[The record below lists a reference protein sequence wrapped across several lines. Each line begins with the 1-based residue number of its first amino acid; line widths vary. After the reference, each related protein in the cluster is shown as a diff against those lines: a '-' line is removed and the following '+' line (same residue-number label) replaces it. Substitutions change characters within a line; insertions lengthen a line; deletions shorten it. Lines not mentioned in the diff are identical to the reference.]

1 MHMVS
6 PFTRKKKERYM
17 NPSPSTII
25 KICVFILLGVVFGA
39 GMMVYSN
46 SRSHNEGNNF
56 SDGDWKIDGGDQQT
70 RHFEKTFSVNSG
82 GALTLSSDVGNV
94 EIDTWDKNDVLVIAD
109 ASGSEG
115 NLEHLDVIFS
125 QEKDNVKVVGKY
137 RDNNWLG
144 WHSNNMDVT
153 FKVTVP
159 KKFYVRAQSS
169 GGNMTVR
176 NLEGNATM
184 ETSGGNVDAEHV
196 TGPVELRTS
205 GGNVSAS
212 HVQGSVQIKTSGG
225 EISCTDI
232 VGELNSHTSGGDVEL
247 TNVDGKIS
255 TETSGGTIRIR
266 MTGDNK
272 GVYAHSSGG
281 DIHIMMKDNVKAML
295 EASTSGGRVRCG
307 LPITVKGDMDE
318 SQLRGAINGGGET
331 IRAETSG
338 GDVKI
343 EPLK

>member
-1 MHMVS
+1 
-6 PFTRKKKERYM
+6 M

-39 GMMVYSN
+39 SMMIYSN

-56 SDGDWKIDGGDQQT
+56 SDSDWKIDGADQQT

-82 GALTLSSDVGNV
+82 GSLTLNSDIGNV
-94 EIDTWDKNDVLVIAD
+94 EIDTWDKNEVLVTAD

-115 NLEHLDVIFS
+115 NLEHLDVIFA
-125 QEKDNVKVVGKY
+125 QDKDNVKVTGKY
-137 RDNNWLG
+137 SDNNWLG
-144 WHSNNMDVT
+144 WHSNNLDVT

-169 GGNMTVR
+169 GGNMMVR
-176 NLEGNATM
+176 NLDGNATM
-184 ETSGGNVDAEHV
+184 ETSGGNVDANDV
-196 TGPVELRTS
+196 MGSVELRTS

-212 HVQGSVQIKTSGG
+212 HVNGPLQIKTSGG
-225 EISCTDI
+225 QINCSDI
-232 VGELNSHTSGGDVEL
+232 VGELNSHTSGGDVDL
-247 TNVDGKIS
+247 ANIDGKIS
-255 TETSGGTIRIR
+255 TETSGGSIHIT

-281 DIHIMMKDNVKAML
+281 DIRISVKEGVKAML
-295 EASTSGGRVRCG
+295 EASTSGGRVRCE

-343 EPLK
+343 VSLK